1 MLTKK
6 FEHIGPIENEINSNK
21 KASNLLSDSYLPV
34 LRSFATTQRVHVPPT
49 EEVVSNFK
57 KSMANDSKNSHKP
70 KVI

>member
-6 FEHIGPIENEINSNK
+6 FEQTGPLESEANSNQ
-21 KASNLLSDSYLPV
+21 KANNLLSDSYLPV
-34 LRSFATTQRVHVPPT
+34 LRSFATTQRVHIPPT

-57 KSMANDSKNSHKP
+57 KSMANDSKNPHKP